1 MSALDNLSSKYL
13 DEVSSL
19 IPMSSVGAFL
29 FGIAFFSATDE
40 SDGSRWLDLLAMKYE
55 RVWFLRDLLLAQDIW
70 RIVLI
75 IFLSLIG
82 AVLSRAIAIRALSRG
97 MHTNSLEIIRVFDK
111 ARDVSEKRGSEA
123 SFEVEATKSW
133 RARRMRGVWNIFKMS
148 SFLFSIGLISIASFK
163 IIDVGIGISI
173 VVLAS
178 FLSVRFSIRYLN
190 ACLPERIFLDSA
202 VGLLAPKVVEELR
215 QSVETNK

>member
-1 MSALDNLSSKYL
+1 ML
-13 DEVSSL
+13 V
-19 IPMSSVGAFL
+19 
-29 FGIAFFSATDE
+29 
-40 SDGSRWLDLLAMKYE
+40 
-55 RVWFLRDLLLAQDIW
+55 
-70 RIVLI
+70 
-75 IFLSLIG
+75 
-82 AVLSRAIAIRALSRG
+82 
-97 MHTNSLEIIRVFDK
+97 
-111 ARDVSEKRGSEA
+111 KRGSEA

-190 ACLPERIFLDSA
+190 ACLPERIFLT
-202 VGLLAPKVVEELR
+202 LQLAYLHRKWSKNYVSQLRRINKIYIVKRGSVV
-215 QSVETNK
+215 